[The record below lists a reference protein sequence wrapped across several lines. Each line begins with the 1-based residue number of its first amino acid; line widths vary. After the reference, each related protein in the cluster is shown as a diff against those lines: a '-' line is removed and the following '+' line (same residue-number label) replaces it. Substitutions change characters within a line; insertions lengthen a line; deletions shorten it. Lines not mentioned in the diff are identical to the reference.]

1 MTSAKSTGNLPIPPW
16 LLRRAKERL
25 RFTTLLLVVT
35 FLIAFAFM
43 NVTPPP
49 SGNLEVANAIAVAVV
64 ALSIVVFF
72 IARSETLPLQRV
84 LDIGLVYLVV
94 AGFGVALAETFA
106 VYDPFSVV
114 RGVSWLCLLIVL
126 FPLVVPATRGKVATA
141 VVLTA
146 TMGPISL
153 GIAVTSGLEPP
164 SVSTILYMMLPNY
177 LAAGL
182 AMILHTVL
190 HRLRTD
196 VTKAERMGAYK
207 LVEPL
212 GSGGMGEVWRAT
224 HQTLARPAAI
234 KLIRPEALSG
244 RSGADVE
251 SLKSRFKREARMTS
265 QLTSPHTIQIYDFG
279 VTEEGILYYV
289 MELLDG
295 TDLETLVSEHGPLDP
310 RRAVSLLVQICDSL
324 AEAHENGL
332 VHRDI
337 KPANLYVC
345 RLGREVD
352 QIKVLDFGLVAI
364 QGAEVSLDQSNTIQ
378 GTPAYLAPEVI
389 RGDQPDERVD
399 VYALGCVA
407 YWLLSGKLVFERAT
421 AFKVLYAHVE
431 EEPEP
436 LGKRVADLP
445 EGLEELLLACLD
457 KDPDRRPRDAGELG
471 TRLRALNVP
480 AWEGSEAWWREHS
493 PQRAPRSLPA
503 DSVMS
508 VTTATPRR
516 D

>member
-1 MTSAKSTGNLPIPPW
+1 MSTNLPIPPW

-25 RFTTLLLVVT
+25 RFTTLLMILT
-35 FLIAFAFM
+35 FVIAFAFM
-43 NVTPPP
+43 NITPPP
-49 SGNLEVANAIAVAVV
+49 SGDLFVANIIAGVV
-64 ALSIVVFF
+64 IAFSVVVFL
-72 IARSETLPLQRV
+72 IARSDRLPLPRV
-84 LDIGLVYLVV
+84 LDLGLVYLVV
-94 AGFGVALAETFA
+94 AGFGVALAETYA
-106 VYDPFSVV
+106 VYDPYSVV

-141 VVLTA
+141 SILAA

-153 GIAVTSGLEPP
+153 GIAVASGLEAPNLP
-164 SVSTILYMMLPNY
+164 TVLYLMLPNY

-182 AMILHTVL
+182 AMIIHSVVQ
-190 HRLRTD
+190 RLRTD

-224 HQTLARPAAI
+224 HQALARPAAI
-234 KLIRPEALSG
+234 KLIRPETLSG
-244 RSGADVE
+244 RTGADVDT
-251 SLKSRFKREARMTS
+251 LKSRFKREARMTS

-295 TDLETLVSEHGPLDP
+295 TDLETLVEAHGPLDP
-310 RRAVSLLVQICDSL
+310 RRAVDLLIQVCDSL
-324 AEAHENGL
+324 AEAHESGL

-364 QGAEVSLDQSNTIQ
+364 QGAEVSIDSNTIQ
-378 GTPAYLAPEVI
+378 GTPAYLAPEMI
-389 RGDQPDERVD
+389 RGDHPDERVD
-399 VYALGCVA
+399 VYALGCVG
-407 YWLLSGKLVFERAT
+407 YWLLSGRLVFERQS

-431 EEPEP
+431 EQPEP
-436 LGKRVADLP
+436 LSKRCKDLP
-445 EGLEELLLACLD
+445 QGLEELLLACLA

-471 TRLRALNVP
+471 ARLRALKVP
-480 AWEGSEAWWREHS
+480 KWDGSKAWWKEHA
-493 PQRAPRSLPA
+493 PQAASRSLP
-503 DSVMS
+503 VS
-508 VTTATPRR
+508 VTVDPTNVSTAIPRR
-516 D
+516 EP

>member
-1 MTSAKSTGNLPIPPW
+1 MSGNLPIPPW

-25 RFTTLLLVVT
+25 RFTTLLMIVSFV
-35 FLIAFAFM
+35 IAFAFM
-43 NVTPPP
+43 NLTPPP
-49 SGNLEVANAIAVAVV
+49 SGHLEVANVIAAVV
-64 ALSIVVFF
+64 IAISLVVFF
-72 IARSETLPLQRV
+72 IARSDRLPLPRV
-84 LDIGLVYLVV
+84 LDLGLIYLMV
-94 AGFGVALAETFA
+94 AGFGVALAETYA

-126 FPLVVPATRGKVATA
+126 FPLVVPATRGKVAAATFI
-141 VVLTA
+141 TA

-153 GIAVTSGLEPP
+153 AIALASGL
-164 SVSTILYMMLPNY
+164 VSPTFSTMLYLMLPNY

-207 LVEPL
+207 LVERL
-212 GSGGMGEVWRAT
+212 GTGGMGEVWRAT

-234 KLIRPEALSG
+234 KLIRPETLSA
-244 RSGADVE
+244 RSSSDVHT
-251 SLKSRFKREARMTS
+251 LKSRFKREARMTS

-295 TDLETLVSEHGPLDP
+295 TDLETLVIEHGALDP
-310 RRAVSLLVQICDSL
+310 RRAVNLLIQVCDSL
-324 AEAHENGL
+324 AEAHGSGL

-364 QGAEVSLDQSNTIQ
+364 QGAEVSLDSNTIQ

-389 RGDQPDERVD
+389 RGDPADERVD
-399 VYALGCVA
+399 VYALGCVG
-407 YWLLSGKLVFERAT
+407 YWLLSGALVFERPS
-421 AFKVLYAHVE
+421 AFKMLYAHVE
-431 EEPEP
+431 ETPP
-436 LGKRVADLP
+436 GLGDRVKDLP
-445 EGLEELLLACLD
+445 EGLDELLLACLS
-457 KDPDRRPRDAGELG
+457 KDPDERPRDAGELG
-471 TRLRALNVP
+471 ARLRALNVP
-480 AWEGSEAWWREHS
+480 AWEGSETWWEEHA
-493 PQRAPRSLPA
+493 PQRATRSLPA
-503 DSVMS
+503 ESIQS
-508 VTTATPRR
+508 ISTALPRR

>member
-1 MTSAKSTGNLPIPPW
+1 MSPELPIPPW

-25 RFTTLLLVVT
+25 RFTTLLLIVS

-49 SGNLEVANAIAVAVV
+49 SGHLEVANVIAVVV
-64 ALSIVVFF
+64 IALSVIVFF
-72 IARSETLPLQRV
+72 IARSEKLPLPRV
-84 LDIGLVYLVV
+84 LDLGLIYLMV

-106 VYDPFSVV
+106 VYDPYSVV

-126 FPLVVPATRGKVATA
+126 FPLVVPATRGKVAAATFI
-141 VVLTA
+141 TA

-153 GIAVTSGLEPP
+153 GIAIASGLERPTF
-164 SVSTILYMMLPNY
+164 STMLYLMLPNY

-207 LVEPL
+207 LVERL

-234 KLIRPEALSG
+234 KLIRPESLSART
-244 RSGADVE
+244 RSDVDT
-251 SLKSRFKREARMTS
+251 LKSRFKREARMTS

-310 RRAVSLLVQICDSL
+310 RRAVSLLIQICDSL

-364 QGAEVSLDQSNTIQ
+364 QGAEVSLDSNTIQ

-389 RGDQPDERVD
+389 RGDKADERVD
-399 VYALGCVA
+399 VYALGCVG
-407 YWLLSGKLVFERAT
+407 YWLLSGGLVFERPS
-421 AFKVLYAHVE
+421 AFKMLYAHVE
-431 EEPEP
+431 EVPPP
-436 LGKRVADLP
+436 LSDRVKDLP

-457 KDPDRRPRDAGELG
+457 KDPRERPRDAGELG
-471 TRLRALNVP
+471 ARLRALRVP
-480 AWEGSEAWWREHS
+480 PWEGSEAWWREHA
-493 PQRAPRSLPA
+493 PQRAQRSLPA
-503 DSVMS
+503 EAIQSIS
-508 VTTATPRR
+508 TAIKRE